1 MRLLEFFSFNTQ
13 TNTNIEDNRYDASKD
28 TAVVKKKD
36 SRKIRLTLKQI
47 NTLRKQSEMHEAEER
62 AETEFVQQMY
72 GQPPAEATA
81 Q

>member
-1 MRLLEFFSFNTQ
+1 MRLLEFFSFNNQ

-28 TAVVKKKD
+28 TAVVKKND

-47 NTLRKQSEMHEAEER
+47 NNLRKQSEMHEAEER

-72 GQPPAEATA
+72 GQPPAEAA
-81 Q
+81 A

>member
-1 MRLLEFFSFNTQ
+1 MKLLEFFSFSPE
-13 TNTNIEDNRYDASKD
+13 TNTNIEDNRYDATKD
-28 TAVVKKKD
+28 TAVVKERD

-47 NTLRKQSEMHEAEER
+47 NTLRKQSEMHEAEEQ

-72 GQPPAEATA
+72 GQPPAEAA

>member
-13 TNTNIEDNRYDASKD
+13 TNTNIEDNRYDAAKD
-28 TAVVKKKD
+28 TAVVKKND

>member
-1 MRLLEFFSFNTQ
+1 MKLLEFFSFSPE
-13 TNTNIEDNRYDASKD
+13 TNTNIEDNRYDATKD
-28 TAVVKKKD
+28 TAVVKKRD

-62 AETEFVQQMY
+62 AETEFIQQMY
-72 GQPPAEATA
+72 GQPPAEAA

>member
-1 MRLLEFFSFNTQ
+1 MKLLEFFSFSPE
-13 TNTNIEDNRYDASKD
+13 TNTNIEDNRYDATKD
-28 TAVVKKKD
+28 KAVVKERD

-47 NTLRKQSEMHEAEER
+47 NTLRKQSEMHEAEEQ

-72 GQPPAEATA
+72 GQPPAEAA